1 MGNAA
6 SRLCGD
12 SAPTFSLSDV
22 YERMRCLV
30 ACCGSEVHIEL
41 RDETDNNDEQ
51 NAKDPQGVSK
61 VRCDCKIILFRAEHL
76 MFLQANVN

>member
-1 MGNAA
+1 M
-6 SRLCGD
+6 LQVVCGD

-41 RDETDNNDEQ
+41 RDETNNDDEE
-51 NAKDPQGVSK
+51 NAKDLQV
-61 VRCDCKIILFRAEHL
+61 LFCAKHL